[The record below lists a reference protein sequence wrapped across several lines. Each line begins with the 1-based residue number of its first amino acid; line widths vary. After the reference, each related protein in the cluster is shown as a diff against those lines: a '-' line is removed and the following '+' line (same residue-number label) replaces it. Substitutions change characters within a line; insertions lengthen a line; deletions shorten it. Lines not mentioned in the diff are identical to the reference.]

1 MVEESR
7 SGRTVKSVGTAIDIV
22 DFVRESDGARQTE
35 IAEHLSLADSTVHK
49 HLNTL
54 TENALLVEVDGEY
67 RIGMEFLHLGGQA
80 QNRTQVNRLA
90 RPIVEDLAEK
100 SGEQSQYIVE
110 EQGRGYHV
118 HTAPSEHGT
127 QIDTRIGKRIYLHA
141 NSSGKAIMA
150 HLPDG
155 RVDEII
161 DRWGMPAVTEN
172 TITDRDQLEEELERT
187 RERGYAINDEE
198 HVIGWGGVAA
208 PVFDPDG
215 TVLGALAIGGP
226 TKRYEGNLNES
237 RLPNMVLEAANQL
250 ELRIEF
256 D

>member
-1 MVEESR
+1 MFGESE
-7 SGRTVKSVGTAIDIV
+7 SGRTVKSVETAIEIV
-22 DFVRESDGARQTE
+22 DFVREADGARQRE

-54 TENALLVEVDGEY
+54 TENALLVEIDGEY
-67 RIGMEFLHLGGQA
+67 RTGLEFLHFGGQA
-80 QNRTQVNRLA
+80 QNRTRVNRLA
-90 RPIVEDLAEK
+90 RPIVADLAEK
-100 SGEQSQYIVE
+100 SGEQSQYIIE
-110 EQGRGYHV
+110 EYGRGYHV

-150 HLPDG
+150 HLPDD
-155 RVDEII
+155 RVDAIL
-161 DRWGMPAVTEN
+161 DRWGLPAVTEH
-172 TITDRDQLEEELERT
+172 TITDRDRLEEELERT

-215 TVLGALAIGGP
+215 SVLGALAIGGP
-226 TKRYEGNLNES
+226 TKRYEGDLDDS
-237 RLPNMVLEAANQL
+237 QLPDMVLEAANQL